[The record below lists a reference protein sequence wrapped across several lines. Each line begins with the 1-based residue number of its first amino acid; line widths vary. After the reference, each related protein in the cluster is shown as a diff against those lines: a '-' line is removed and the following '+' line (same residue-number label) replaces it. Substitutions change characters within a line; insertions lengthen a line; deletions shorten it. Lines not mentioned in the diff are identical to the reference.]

1 MSKSPRQIAM
11 EALGDRQG
19 NVTDHLDRL
28 LEEHAL
34 SARDRG
40 LAREL
45 TLGTARRRGTLRAVI
60 RTFLRRPKN
69 YLSRP
74 IAEIIE
80 TAAYQLLMLD
90 RVPDFAVVDE
100 AVDLARITGHKRQAG
115 FVNGLL
121 RNLAR
126 AVEERRAGPP
136 ARSCDVLPVNSG
148 RFVRLGKAVLPD
160 PLETPAEHLAAA
172 WSLPMDLAGRWM
184 KRYGIERAWQLG
196 AHASERPP
204 LIVRANLARTTAE
217 ALRER
222 FAEAGVDAQP
232 HENGHSL
239 VLPGGEDVT
248 SLEAF
253 RAGLC
258 QPQDPTATAVL
269 DDAQSHIRPG
279 MAVLDFCAAPG
290 TKTTQLAE
298 QLAGEGR
305 IVAADIN
312 DTKLERIRENCRRM
326 HVDIVEP
333 MLAPQ
338 VGGLDP
344 ESFEIALVDVPCSNT
359 GVLAR
364 RVEARWRF
372 SQTGVAE
379 LVHTQEMLLV
389 MAAAFV
395 RPGGHVIYSTCS
407 IEPEENHG
415 VVQAAA
421 ERAGLK
427 LLRESAV
434 LPAGS
439 EAEPTTWHDGGYRAI
454 LRKS

>member
-1 MSKSPRQIAM
+1 MSKSPRQIAI

-28 LEEHAL
+28 LDEHDF

-45 TLGTARRRGTLRAVI
+45 TLGAARRRGTLRAVI
-60 RTFLRRPKN
+60 RAFLRRPKN
-69 YLSRP
+69 YLQRP
-74 IAEIIE
+74 VAEIIE

-90 RVPDFAVVDE
+90 RVPDFAAVDE

-121 RNLAR
+121 RSLGR
-126 AVEERRAGPP
+126 AIEQRSDGPP
-136 ARSCDVLPVNSG
+136 PRTRDVVPVHSG
-148 RFVRLGKAVLPD
+148 RYVKLDREVLPD
-160 PLETPAEHLAAA
+160 PDESPAEHLAAA
-172 WSLPMDLAGRWM
+172 WSLPQELAGRWTS
-184 KRYGIERAWQLG
+184 RYGIERAWQLG
-196 AHASERPP
+196 AHGAERPP
-204 LIVRANLARTTAE
+204 LIVRVNRALTTVEKLSEQLKALGVE
-217 ALRER
+217 AL
-222 FAEAGVDAQP
+222 P
-232 HENGHSL
+232 HANGRSL
-239 VLPGGEDVT
+239 VLSGVQDVT
-248 SLEAF
+248 ALEAF
-253 RAGLC
+253 RVGLI

-269 DDAQSHIRPG
+269 DQAESIIRPG
-279 MAVLDFCAAPG
+279 TAVLDLCAAPG
-290 TKTTQLAE
+290 TKTTHLAE
-298 QLAGEGR
+298 LMAGEGR
-305 IVAADIN
+305 IVAADVN
-312 DTKLERIRENCRRM
+312 DAKLERIRENCRRM

-338 VGGLDP
+338 VGGLEP
-344 ESFEIALVDVPCSNT
+344 ESFDAALVDVPCSNT

-372 SQTGVAE
+372 SETDIPE
-379 LVHTQEMLLV
+379 LADTQEMLLV

-407 IEPEENHG
+407 IEPEENSA

-421 ERAGLK
+421 GRAKLR
-427 LLRESAV
+427 LLREAAV

-439 EAEPTTWHDGGYRAI
+439 EADPTAWQDGGYRAVF
-454 LRKS
+454 RKS